1 VAPADELWEIIAAG
15 RDGIVATAN
24 EDGTPQLSNIYYL
37 ADPDAARI
45 RFSTTTTRRKG
56 RNLLRF
62 PRAALHVAGRDFYNF
77 AVAEGD
83 ASIAVATAPGDA
95 AVDELFEIHSA
106 LGAAA
111 ERDGFGERMV
121 ADHRMAVRIEVT
133 RLYGQWLER

>member
-1 VAPADELWEIIAAG
+1 MIAAG
-15 RDGIVATAN
+15 RDGVVATVN

-37 ADPDAARI
+37 ADPDAALV
-45 RFSTTTTRRKG
+45 RFSTTTTRVKG

-62 PRAALHVAGRDFYNF
+62 PRATLHVAGRDFYNF

-83 ASIAVATAPGDA
+83 VSVAVATAPDDA
-95 AVDELFEIHSA
+95 AVDELFAIHSA

-121 ADHRMAVRIEVT
+121 TDHRMAVSIAVT
-133 RLYGQWLER
+133 RLYGQRLER

>member
-15 RDGIVATAN
+15 RDGVVATTN

-83 ASIAVATAPGDA
+83 VSLAVATSPGDA

-106 LGAAA
+106 LGAASA
-111 ERDGFGERMV
+111 RDGFGDRMV
-121 ADHRMAVRIEVT
+121 ADHRMAVCIQVT
-133 RLYGQWLER
+133 GLYGQLLER